1 MARQNI
7 SIGSAANDGTG
18 DTLRQA
24 AQKINETLVE
34 VYQMLGG
41 DSDVLSLQISLAD
54 SAVVFEG
61 STADDYETRLAAQ
74 NPTADRLVQIPNTSG
89 MIVVDTHTQTLTN
102 KALTSPAITTP
113 SITTSINDTNG
124 NESIKLTATS
134 SAVNEITVINAA
146 TGNDPVIKASGQS
159 NRNLH
164 LKGNSTTGAVL
175 VERFALDN
183 VDNGSSSTLLLTAA
197 HVYLSGTTPA
207 SVSVPNGSVEGQ
219 LLTVSN
225 RKGST
230 VTLAPTTSN
239 IAGVTTN
246 ISLEDNESV
255 MLLWDGTSEWF
266 IMGGYGYAVS

>member
-1 MARQNI
+1 MARQDI
-7 SIGSAANDGTG
+7 STGSAANDGTG

-24 AQKINETLVE
+24 AQKINETFVE
-34 VYQMLGG
+34 IYQFLSND
-41 DSDVLSLQISLAD
+41 DSNSLPTRISLND
-54 SAVVFEG
+54 SAVVFNNGTFDTILKHAG
-61 STADDYETRLAAQ
+61 SSSNRTITLPNADGNVVLD
-74 NPTADRLVQIPNTSG
+74 TS
-89 MIVVDTHTQTLTN
+89 TQTLTN
-102 KALTSPAITTP
+102 KTLTSPVITTP
-113 SITTSINDTNG
+113 RITTSINDTNG
-124 NESIKLTATS
+124 NESIKLTATG

-207 SVSVPNGSVEGQ
+207 SVGVPDGSVEGQ

-230 VTLAPTTSN
+230 VTLTPTSSN

-255 MLLWDGTSEWF
+255 MLLWDGSSEWF

>member
-7 SIGSAANDGTG
+7 AIGSAANDGTG

-41 DSDVLSLQISLAD
+41 DSDTLSPYVNITSTGVTIDLGSYQYLL
-54 SAVVFEG
+54 SANPV
-61 STADDYETRLAAQ
+61 
-74 NPTADRLVQIPNTSG
+74 PTANRTVLIPDASG
-89 MIVVDTHTQTLTN
+89 NMVIDTATQTLTN
-102 KALTSPAITTP
+102 KTLTSPAITTP

-124 NESIKLTATS
+124 NESIKLTATG

-146 TGNDPVIKASGQS
+146 TGNDPVIQASGQS
-159 NRNLH
+159 NRNLY

-207 SVSVPNGSVEGQ
+207 SVSVPDGSVEGQ

-230 VTLAPTTSN
+230 VTLAPTSSN

-255 MLLWDGTSEWF
+255 MLLWDGSSEWF